1 VKPAPA
7 WPNGLHML
15 KMISLV
21 GSTLNKSLSF
31 QQNKGLI
38 INIKS
43 MDDYLGTEAV
53 FTLIMIVREERIVG
67 E

>member
-1 VKPAPA
+1 
-7 WPNGLHML
+7 ML

-31 QQNKGLI
+31 QQNKVLI

-67 E
+67 K